1 MLRALRNQTNSI
13 FFKCF
18 LVLLICGFALWGV
31 GDLTGGVG
39 EKKVLIVDRE
49 YVTVENVI
57 NELNRIRYS
66 LPERITLQEAIKKG
80 MHINVLQKFEREIL
94 LNTEAKSLHLSV
106 PIAVQTRAIIQENS
120 FKDALGKFS
129 QSKFLQSLKNAG
141 LSEAKYLDIINSEA
155 NRKQIS
161 MPYSFNE
168 NYNKKIIKKL
178 MNWQNETRDINYEI
192 FEMINKEDIP
202 MPSDNIL
209 KTFYKSFKE
218 NYKIPSTRNVRYLE
232 INPSIFEDQVVINQ
246 KQIDE
251 KYKIE
256 KSNYFIEE
264 KREILQI
271 TTQDKVKANE
281 FINSIGKGT
290 NFSEIA
296 KKYFDLSES
305 DTNIGFLKKSDL
317 PSDSADKIFKA
328 ELNQVLG
335 PIKTKF
341 GFSVY
346 KIINI
351 APKRNVN
358 YDDAIKDV
366 KEKLLKELSVEILF
380 EKLEEIED
388 LIAEGYN
395 LDEISK
401 SKLLNNKIFI
411 KEINMISK
419 NGSIYSY
426 SNEKRPLNKNKIFL
440 NNIWGTEVN
449 ELSQIF
455 NSVGDIYNLIEV
467 VGENLEELP
476 PFEKIK
482 NNVYKN
488 WLSEEVISKSKDRA
502 KKEVFKMNNNLSL
515 KSNVERSSKSIDKI
529 NDIFLINKIFD
540 IENKD
545 INYLRS
551 QNYIFAVKVLNIKT
565 KKYILNKERY
575 NNLNTT
581 MSRSFFNDFSNF
593 YLQNLAI
600 KHNLKR
606 NYSEI
611 NNFINKQDLIN

>member
-66 LPERITLQEAIKKG
+66 LPERITLQEAIKEG

-106 PIAVQTRAIIQENS
+106 PIDVQTRAIIQENS

-251 KYKIE
+251 KYEIE

-358 YDDAIKDV
+358 YNDAIKDV
-366 KEKLLKELSVEILF
+366 KEKLLKELSIEILF

-426 SNEKRPLNKNKIFL
+426 SNEIRPLNKNKIFL

-449 ELSQIF
+449 ELSEIF

-476 PFEKIK
+476 PFEKVK
-482 NNVYKN
+482 NNVYEN
-488 WLSEEVISKSKDRA
+488 WLSEEVISRSKDRA
-502 KKEVFKMNNNLSL
+502 KKEVFKMNNNLPL